1 MASINIQ
8 QLSMNVKGCHFFCMG
23 EFNIMPLIHTL
34 FWVKC
39 HFFTLPSS
47 SCTSS
52 INFPHVPRTDLIRT
66 HGLVHI
72 QMVPNLIFC
81 RGKFFI
87 LPLPAFGFCE
97 LGSKAR
103 TLTTE
108 EQMLLVLDMEQAAVD
123 QPACLK
129 PLYLV
134 WYCQLT
140 VNNYQLPVNNRTSKD
155 KE

>member
-23 EFNIMPLIHTL
+23 EFSITPLIHT
-34 FWVKC
+34 FFCVKC

-52 INFPHVPRTDLIRT
+52 INFPHGPRTDLIRT

-72 QMVPNLIFC
+72 QMVSNLIFC

-87 LPLPAFGFCE
+87 LPLPAFGFCLDSVNWAVRPE
-97 LGSKAR
+97 P
-103 TLTTE
+103 
-108 EQMLLVLDMEQAAVD
+108 LLV
-123 QPACLK
+123 K
-129 PLYLV
+129 
-134 WYCQLT
+134 
-140 VNNYQLPVNNRTSKD
+140 SKCCWFWTWN
-155 KE
+155 KQQWISLRA